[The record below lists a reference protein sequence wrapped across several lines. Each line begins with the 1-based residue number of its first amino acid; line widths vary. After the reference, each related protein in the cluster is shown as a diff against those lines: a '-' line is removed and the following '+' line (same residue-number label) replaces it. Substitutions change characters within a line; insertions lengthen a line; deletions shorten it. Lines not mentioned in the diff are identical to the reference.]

1 MKTLKHL
8 KHKITPMVDE
18 KWEPDIVMRMIH
30 KLANIYIAKVNDKRL
45 QWNHISLIINC
56 KWDKL

>member
-45 QWNHISLIINC
+45 QWNHISLII
-56 KWDKL
+56 KL